1 MDNVFSTKC
10 LQNVSVAKYKTISS
24 RDMKKRRVAII
35 IAGLMIGVVNGL
47 FGAGGGM
54 ITVPCLTYICGL
66 DEKRSHATA
75 IAIILPL
82 CLISTIVYGV
92 SNTFD
97 VSIIIPTVIGVTI
110 GSIIGALLLKK
121 MSNNALS
128 TLFYALMLLAGF
140 KMIFDTK

>member
-128 TLFYALMLLAGF
+128 TLFYALMLFAGF